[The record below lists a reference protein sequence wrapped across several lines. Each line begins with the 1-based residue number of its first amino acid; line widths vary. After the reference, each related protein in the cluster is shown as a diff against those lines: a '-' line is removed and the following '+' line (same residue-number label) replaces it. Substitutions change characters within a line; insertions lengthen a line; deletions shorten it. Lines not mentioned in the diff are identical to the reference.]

1 MYYRIRYQNNKKEF
15 VIYGKNALYNA
26 GYTIEQ
32 VSSQT
37 RHSNI
42 NTTQQY
48 LKTEKE
54 DMMSLANKL

>member
-1 MYYRIRYQNNKKEF
+1 MF
-15 VIYGKNALYNA
+15 YGKNALHNA

-37 RHSNI
+37 RHSKI

-54 DMMSLANKL
+54 DMMSLENKL